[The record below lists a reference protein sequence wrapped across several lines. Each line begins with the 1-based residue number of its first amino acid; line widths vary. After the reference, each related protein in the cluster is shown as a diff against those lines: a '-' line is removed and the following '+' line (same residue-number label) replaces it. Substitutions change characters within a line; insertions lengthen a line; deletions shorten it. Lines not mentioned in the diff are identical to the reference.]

1 LEMRFDIIYQGLGP
15 GIYSICPAACVP
27 TLGIKVT
34 RPGAHAVLR
43 NPGDPTHFEPNHPGE
58 LLVTNLLGSPLTSN
72 IAREQIQHS
81 KASPAIL
88 YRPS

>member
-1 LEMRFDIIYQGLGP
+1 MILYIKDLDQAYTLYAQL
-15 GIYSICPAACVP
+15 PAYP

-34 RPGAHAVLR
+34 RPGAHAVLLR
-43 NPGDPTHFEPNHPGE
+43 NPGAPTHSEPNHPGE

-72 IAREQIQHS
+72 IARKQIQHS

>member
-1 LEMRFDIIYQGLGP
+1 MILYIKDLDQAYTLYAQL
-15 GIYSICPAACVP
+15 PAYPLWGSKSRAQ
-27 TLGIKVT
+27 
-34 RPGAHAVLR
+34 AHTQFSE

-72 IAREQIQHS
+72 IARKQIQHS